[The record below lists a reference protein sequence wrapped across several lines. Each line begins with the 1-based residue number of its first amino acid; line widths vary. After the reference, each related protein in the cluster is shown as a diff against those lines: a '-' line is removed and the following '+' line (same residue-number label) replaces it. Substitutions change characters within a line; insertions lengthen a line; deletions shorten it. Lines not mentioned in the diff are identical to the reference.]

1 MEGTIV
7 RGVGGFYYVKTQD
20 ELFQCKARGI
30 FRKDGVTPYVG
41 DQVLVEPTDP
51 GEAVINEI
59 LPRKNQF
66 IRPPIANVDCMVV
79 VTAVRRPAP
88 VLTILNRFL
97 VMAEGK
103 DTEIILCLN
112 KADLDKGGEVDAL
125 KEIYGTLYP
134 VVAVSGETGQGVE
147 ELNEMLRGKRS
158 ALAGPSGVGKST
170 LLNRMAGGTVMET
183 GEIARKS
190 QRGKHTTRHVELFQ
204 LANGGFVF
212 DTPGF
217 TSFDVLEAEE
227 EELHFYFP
235 EFAPYIGKCRY
246 DDCRHIAE
254 PECLVREAL
263 AEGKINKTRYDSYV
277 ELLKEIQNRKDY

>member
-7 RGVGGFYYVKTQD
+7 KGIGGFYYVNTGT
-20 ELFQCKARGI
+20 EIFQCKARGI

-59 LPRKNQF
+59 LPRKNVF
-66 IRPPIANVDCMVV
+66 IRPPIANVDCLVV
-79 VTAVRRPAP
+79 VIAIRKPAP
-88 VLTILNRFL
+88 VLSILDRFL

-103 DTEIILCLN
+103 DTKVVLCLN

-125 KEIYGTLYP
+125 KEIYGDLYP
-134 VVAVSGETGQGVE
+134 VVAVSGETGEGVDQLA
-147 ELNEMLRGKRS
+147 ELLKGCRS

-170 LLNRMAGGTVMET
+170 LLNRMAGGRVMET

-190 QRGKHTTRHVELFQ
+190 QRGKHTTRHVEIFQ
-204 LANGGFVF
+204 LENGGFVF

-227 EELHFYFP
+227 DELHFLYP
-235 EFAPYIGKCRY
+235 EMVPYIGKCRY
-246 DDCRHIAE
+246 DDCRHAAE
-254 PECLVREAL
+254 PDCKVLEAL
-263 AEGKINKTRYDSYV
+263 RAGKIKQSRYDSYM
-277 ELLKEIQNRKDY
+277 EQLKEIQNRKEY